1 MMKVLSYSLL
11 TKTSE
16 ESHKKN
22 IIHESPGSR
31 ATPIVDETVLLGDSS
46 DHLIGNTLPT
56 LRNMQSV
63 FRRKDQSMP
72 APVLDQKTNVATT
85 AVFSGARSREQQR
98 VKGLVK
104 IRKPCVARQ
113 PRMYFA
119 GQLTRANTFARS
131 ALSPDSIDLDQVTQ

>member
-31 ATPIVDETVLLGDSS
+31 TTPIVDETVLLGDSS

-104 IRKPCVARQ
+104 NPEALR
-113 PRMYFA
+113 
-119 GQLTRANTFARS
+119 GQTATNVFRRS
-131 ALSPDSIDLDQVTQ
+131 AHTSEHFCALCVITRLN